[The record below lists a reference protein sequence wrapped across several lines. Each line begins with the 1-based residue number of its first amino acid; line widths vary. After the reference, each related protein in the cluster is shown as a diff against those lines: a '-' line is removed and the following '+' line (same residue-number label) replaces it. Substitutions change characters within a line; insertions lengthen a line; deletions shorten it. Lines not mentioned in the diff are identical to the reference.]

1 MLCGR
6 WSSCFLSFSSTS
18 APTVRLSSFCL
29 SISPFHKCSG
39 SGSVLPCFFLSPLS
53 QTHTYSP
60 VFPKRLALLNTLT
73 MTSVTRAHSKPCTAH
88 PLPAPPAVSFCF
100 QEPREAGDTRRHS
113 GAGPN
118 KRVPLVFPPSVMD
131 HFCTCFSKAPCVKN
145 SGSVSSHCC
154 KSDLECRA
162 DQVKLQLTSP
172 HRRTSLISS
181 ERPCFLKEG
190 CRSSLTLPS
199 PGHPIPEE
207 VGYDHHVCSRDVVR
221 GGKPG

>member
-1 MLCGR
+1 MHLVSRALLWGKERKLNCRPVPCSGEFR
-6 WSSCFLSFSSTS
+6 PARHWREACSVVGSPAASCLSSTS
-18 APTVRLSSFCL
+18 APAVHPSSFCL

-39 SGSVLPCFFLSPLS
+39 SGSVLPCFCLSPLS

-60 VFPKRLALLNTLT
+60 VFPKRLALLNTVT
-73 MTSVTRAHSKPCTAH
+73 MTNVTRAHSKPCTAH

-113 GAGPN
+113 RAGLK

-172 HRRTSLISS
+172 H
-181 ERPCFLKEG
+181 
-190 CRSSLTLPS
+190 
-199 PGHPIPEE
+199 
-207 VGYDHHVCSRDVVR
+207 
-221 GGKPG
+221 